1 MTERLRILLLEDVAD
16 DAELALLELRRS
28 GLHADQRVV
37 ESEKSFVGALR
48 QFAPDVILSDVS
60 MPGFDGMAA
69 LALARE
75 ICPDTPF
82 IFVSGTIGEEFAV
95 RALKSGATD
104 YVMKTNLVRL
114 PAAVERALREAKE
127 RASRRKAE
135 GELEALRERLRSI
148 VSALPDV
155 VWSAAVPSREILYVS
170 PATATVFGRTQKEV
184 YESRTLW
191 GDPIHP
197 EDRPRMMA
205 LWQDVAVDDTFDAEY
220 RIVKPGGEIR
230 WIQGRGRCTGDA
242 AGNLVRIDG
251 ISRDITERCEHERK
265 LAQLGRVHAVM

>member
-37 ESEKSFVGALR
+37 ESEKSFVDALR
-48 QFAPDVILSDVS
+48 EFAPDVILSDFS

-69 LALARE
+69 LTLARE

-114 PAAVERALREAKE
+114 PAAVERALQEQ
-127 RASRRKAE
+127 
-135 GELEALRERLRSI
+135 RERSARRDSE
-148 VSALPDV
+148 SALGASELRK
-155 VWSAAVPSREILYVS
+155 SAIIE
-170 PATATVFGRTQKEV
+170 
-184 YESRTLW
+184 
-191 GDPIHP
+191 
-197 EDRPRMMA
+197 
-205 LWQDVAVDDTFDAEY
+205 
-220 RIVKPGGEIR
+220 
-230 WIQGRGRCTGDA
+230 A
-242 AGNLVRIDG
+242 A
-251 ISRDITERCEHERK
+251 
-265 LAQLGRVHAVM
+265 